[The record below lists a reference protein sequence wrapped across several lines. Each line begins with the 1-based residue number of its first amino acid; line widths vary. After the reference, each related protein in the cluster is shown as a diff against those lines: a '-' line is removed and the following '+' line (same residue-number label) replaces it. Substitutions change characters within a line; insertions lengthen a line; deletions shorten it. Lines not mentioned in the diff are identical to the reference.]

1 MKLEYKTLKEK
12 MKEFNKKEAKFYG
25 NMFAK
30 LTKSDSPDSKASILL
45 VRDWLQLNFVWL
57 KKLVGSGF
65 NCLVLTGGLF
75 FRFCRKQWIK
85 MLNP

>member
-30 LTKSDSPDSKASILL
+30 LTKSDSPDSNVSSILL
-45 VRDWLQLNFVWL
+45 VGHCFQFMIRTIVVWLQL
-57 KKLVGSGF
+57 LVVIS
-65 NCLVLTGGLF
+65 
-75 FRFCRKQWIK
+75 
-85 MLNP
+85 